1 MASNVTNLWDQQLVE
16 ASAVSPPIVAGE
28 MVDLLVSGEI
38 PNTAYDSVQVTL
50 KYEDILPNVAGS
62 GTYSIAALTEFKD
75 DNGIWRFLP
84 ASQFSPI
91 RKASAPPNRILI
103 MQPDMN
109 MAFNIG
115 TDDVIFL
122 GRELARI
129 SRTQGI
135 LPDKPMR
142 VRIAMVENDPG
153 GPSAFVSMKVSGEV
167 EQYSV

>member
-1 MASNVTNLWDQQLVE
+1 MASNVTNLWDRELVE
-16 ASAVSPPIVAGE
+16 ASVHAPIPAGE
-28 MVDLLVSGEI
+28 EVTLLESIEI
-38 PNTAYDSVQVTL
+38 PNTAYDSIQVML
-50 KYEDILPNVAGS
+50 KYEEILPDIPGS
-62 GTYSIAALTEFKD
+62 GSYSIAALTEYKD

-91 RKASAPPNRILI
+91 RRASTPPSRILI

-153 GPSAFVSMKVSGEV
+153 GAAAFVSMKVSGEV
-167 EQYSV
+167 EQYSA